1 MYKSTKKTEDKGY
14 RDFIGLFVN
23 AVESTVLKSPK
34 MHCRT
39 MGVSPARD
47 SQNHWK
53 VPDGLS
59 V

>member
-1 MYKSTKKTEDKGY
+1 
-14 RDFIGLFVN
+14 
-23 AVESTVLKSPK
+23 

-59 V
+59 VWV